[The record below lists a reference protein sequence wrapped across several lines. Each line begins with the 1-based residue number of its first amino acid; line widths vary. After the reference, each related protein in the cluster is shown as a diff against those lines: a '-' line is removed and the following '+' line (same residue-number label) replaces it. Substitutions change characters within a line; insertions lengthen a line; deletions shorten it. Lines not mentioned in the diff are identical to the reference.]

1 MGFCWEDGDFALGR
15 MGLWNYLLFC
25 CFCLDTFLIY
35 FAQTF
40 ILLFC
45 LDTVEFLCLAK
56 RRDYLF
62 FLFCFRHCRVF
73 MFLTTPMEKQ
83 RGEAKGL
90 QRGVQQGEAKGL
102 LTVELR
108 HCRGG
113 IILLMET
120 FLLYLLLHLFDRLRP
135 FMETFL
141 LYYLYGD
148 LQRSLRPFII
158 YFAQTVY
165 TSLF

>member
-1 MGFCWEDGDFALGR
+1 
-15 MGLWNYLLFC
+15 MGLFTLLLFLLRHL
-25 CFCLDTFLIY
+25 FD
-35 FAQTF
+35 
-40 ILLFC
+40 LFC
-45 LDTVEFLCLAK
+45 LDIYSSILL
-56 RRDYLF
+56 
-62 FLFCFRHCRVF
+62 RHCRVF

-165 TSLF
+165 TSLFEETQLRFSTCLENRLQKVHKILYIHH